1 MEWLENSIISMRCH
15 SICHVQKFFQY
26 SYFCKIIFLLADP
39 DMLEI
44 GNWGMTF
51 QEYRSHFSIW
61 ALMKVLLFTPLCSSS
76 S

>member
-1 MEWLENSIISMRCH
+1 MERLENAIISMRCH
-15 SICHVQKFFQY
+15 SICHVREFFQY
-26 SYFCKIIFLLADP
+26 SDFCKINFLLADP
-39 DMLEI
+39 DMLEV
-44 GNWGMTF
+44 GNGGMTF